1 MLMLRSSY
9 YLQQLRDI
17 LYIAPVVLIAIM
29 GHEFAHGWVSDRLG
43 DPTPRM
49 DGRLTLNPLKH
60 LDPFGTLCLIIFRMG
75 WAKPVRINTR
85 YYKNRKSGI
94 IMVSLAGP
102 FMNFI
107 LAFLSLLLYGLL
119 GKYGSADS
127 VSVTVFIRLLY
138 YSAVMNIG
146 LGVFNLIPIP
156 PLDGS
161 NVLAELWPGVS
172 VFYQRIRP
180 YRTWIL
186 VILLASGALSRPLGT
201 ANAHI
206 FNTLW
211 GFVKL
216 LLNLTPHIPQTSP
229 FI

>member
-1 MLMLRSSY
+1 MLRSSY
-9 YLQQLRDI
+9 YLQQLQDL

-60 LDPFGTLCLIIFRMG
+60 LDPFGTLCLILFRMG

-85 YYKNRKSGI
+85 CYKNRKSGI

-107 LAFLSLLLYGLL
+107 LAFISLLLYGAV
-119 GKYGSADS
+119 GKYGSAASAS
-127 VSVTVFIRLLY
+127 VAVFLRLFY

-146 LGVFNLIPIP
+146 LG
-156 PLDGS
+156 
-161 NVLAELWPGVS
+161 ELWPGVS
-172 VFYQRIRP
+172 AFYQRIRP

-186 VILLASGALSRPLGT
+186 VILLASGALSRPLGM

-206 FNTLW
+206 LNTLW
-211 GFVKL
+211 GIVKL
-216 LLNLTPHIPQTSP
+216 LLNLNPYMPQTGLS
-229 FI
+229 I